1 MKKGIWFLVI
11 VLFIAGVVYNSFNFS
26 SSVEGSPEQEGET
39 GTSLTEVKL
48 TNGEM
53 MSLIREEAALQ
64 ASSGQKK
71 VVLTEL
77 GMTCPNCKDAVSA
90 GLKSTKGIVAFYVN
104 LLEDR
109 ATVVFDPNQVNME
122 AIKQSVADVG
132 YQVGEVKE
140 VQ

>member
-1 MKKGIWFLVI
+1 
-11 VLFIAGVVYNSFNFS
+11 
-26 SSVEGSPEQEGET
+26 
-39 GTSLTEVKL
+39 L
-48 TNGEM
+48 TNEEKINLTG
-53 MSLIREEAALQ
+53 EEAALQ

-90 GLKSTKGIVAFYVN
+90 GLKITKGIVAFYVN

-109 ATVVFDPNQVNME
+109 ATVVFDPNQVNMG

-132 YQVGEVKE
+132 YQVGAVKE